1 MDVAVY
7 KVKDLAVQGEL
18 ILTVDSSRY
27 EEFMVWGKQVKTSN
41 D

>member
-18 ILTVDSSRY
+18 ILTVDSSHY
-27 EEFMVWGKQVKTSN
+27 EGFMV
-41 D
+41 

>member
-27 EEFMVWGKQVKTSN
+27 EEFMV
-41 D
+41 